1 MERVA
6 PGIGVVPVRTPTLPP
21 ATHTNVWVIGRSRLT
36 VVDPASPWEDEQGR
50 LLEALDATGAS
61 VERIFLTHHHPDHVG
76 GAMALQAALAARG
89 RRVPIAAHPVTAD
102 LLRGIVAV
110 DEAVGDG
117 DDLVCDGMS
126 LRAMHT
132 PGHAPGHLVLADAAS
147 GLCIAGDMVA
157 GVGTIL
163 IDPAEGDL
171 GDYLASL
178 ERMKSLG
185 ADRLGP
191 AHGPVLPNAELVLS
205 FYVAHR
211 HQRTAQI
218 AEALRRLGAASVEEL
233 VAAVYA
239 DVAREAWP
247 LAAVQLSAHLRWML
261 ANGMAQ
267 VDGQRFTGR

>member
-89 RRVPIAAHPVTAD
+89 RRAPIAAHPVTAD

-267 VDGQRFTGR
+267 VDGERFTGR

>member
-1 MERVA
+1 MV
-6 PGIGVVPVRTPTLPP
+6 
-21 ATHTNVWVIGRSRLT
+21 GRARLT
-36 VVDPASPWEDEQGR
+36 VIDPASPWEDEQGR
-50 LLEALDATGAS
+50 LLEALDATGAA

-89 RRVPIAAHPVTAD
+89 RRAPIAAHPVTAA
-102 LLRGIVAV
+102 LLRGTVEV
-110 DEAVGDG
+110 DELVHDG
-117 DDLVCDGMS
+117 DEVCCDDVA
-126 LRAMHT
+126 LAAMHT

-157 GVGTIL
+157 GIGTIL
-163 IDPAEGDL
+163 IDPVEGDL

-178 ERMKSLG
+178 ERMKGLG
-185 ADRLGP
+185 AERLGP

-218 AEALRRLGAASVEEL
+218 AEALRRLGEASVEEL

-239 DVAREAWP
+239 EVPREAWP
-247 LAAVQLSAHLRWML
+247 LAAVQVSAHLRWML
-261 ANGMAQ
+261 ANGMAR
-267 VDGQRFTGR
+267 VDGERFVGR